1 MSTMF
6 PDDPTHE
13 EVAGEIRRAR
23 EVAEREAERKR
34 REEWDREHGSLSD
47 PAPGQEQEFGTGLG
61 EIEAVS
67 EEDVEIDG

>member
-23 EVAEREAERKR
+23 EVAERMAERKR
-34 REEWDREHGSLSD
+34 REEWDREHGQPTPQD
-47 PAPGQEQEFGTGLG
+47 RDEQGTGLG